1 MSAQTPSAPGTA
13 TAEAAAYARFDTVT
27 SRWGRITM
35 LACLILSLSG
45 PLYLVLGTD
54 LDVRWSEL
62 LTGFAAVAAVFG
74 VIWVVEV
81 ITYYPV
87 LGPAATYQAFMIGN
101 IANKLLPSAIV
112 AQATIGAKPG
122 TRRAELAAVMA
133 ICGAAIV
140 HILSLL
146 IFVGFLGTW
155 LISIMPESVTDVARL
170 YIFPA
175 IIGAVIVQLAM
186 YVRSVRILLIALGV
200 AVLVQVVL
208 VPQLGTTFKNF
219 ATAIVVLLTMVFAW
233 FLRDRSATHDD
244 ALPTVHPPQES

>member
-1 MSAQTPSAPGTA
+1 MSAQNPA
-13 TAEAAAYARFDTVT
+13 TTTDRSPDAAYARYDAVT
-27 SRWGRITM
+27 SRWGRLTM
-35 LACLILSLSG
+35 LACLLLSLAG
-45 PLYLVLGTD
+45 PLYLVFGTD
-54 LDVRWSEL
+54 LQIRASEL

-112 AQATIGAKPG
+112 AQSTIDAKPG

-146 IFVGFLGTW
+146 LFVGILGTW
-155 LISIMPESVTDVARL
+155 LVSLMPESVIEVARL

-175 IIGAVIVQLAM
+175 IIGAVIVQLAV
-186 YVRSVRILLIALGV
+186 YVRSVRILLMALGV
-200 AVLVQVVL
+200 AALVQLVL
-208 VPQLGTTFKNF
+208 VPQLGTMFKNF
-219 ATAIVVLLTMVFAW
+219 ATAIVVVLTMVLAW
-233 FLRDRSATHDD
+233 FLRDRSVDHET
-244 ALPTVHPPQES
+244 PSTHPPQES